1 MAANSQGIATLL
13 DAEKEAS
20 QIVAKAREYRNQRLK
35 DARGE
40 ANKDIEA
47 LRAKKD
53 AEFRAFEDAHSGDS
67 SSSATEV
74 QRATD
79 ESLAQIEASFAQ
91 SRTAVVDDLLARV
104 VEVEPKLHR
113 NLQMHKA

>member
-20 QIVAKAREYRNQRLK
+20 QIVAKAREYRSQRLK

-40 ANKDIEA
+40 ASKEIEA

-53 AEFRAFEDAHSGDS
+53 QEFKDFEQQHSGDS
-67 SSSATEV
+67 SSSADEV
-74 QRATD
+74 SKTTQETLSR
-79 ESLAQIEASFAQ
+79 IEASFEASRAQ
-91 SRTAVVDDLLARV
+91 VLDDLLERV
-104 VEVEPKLHR
+104 VQVKPALHR
-113 NLQMHKA
+113 NLQQRK